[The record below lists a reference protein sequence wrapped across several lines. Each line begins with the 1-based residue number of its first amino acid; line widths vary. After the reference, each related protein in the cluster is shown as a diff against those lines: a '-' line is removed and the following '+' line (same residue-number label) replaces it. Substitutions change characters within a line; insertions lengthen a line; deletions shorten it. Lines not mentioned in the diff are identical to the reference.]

1 MKRAIITGGNSGI
14 GFQAA
19 KQLAQKGWQVTLFC
33 RNDRRAQ
40 EACRKITEETGNR
53 QVDYKLTDLADIRS
67 VRQAAAAYLE
77 QNRSLDVLINN
88 AADFDLSVKKPV
100 LTRDGLEKQFATNVL
115 APYLLSELLLPALE
129 ESSDGRILNISSKG
143 LIMYPRISLNFDNLN
158 GEKSYSPSKT
168 YYQNKLALLML
179 SLYQREKYPKVSV
192 QAVRVTNVGLDIS
205 RYPNLTPVMKAVYR
219 LKSRFSISAEKM
231 AEVYTTLASEAGF
244 DGFLYDEHCKEV
256 KANRSAYN
264 KTEQERLNRLLGE
277 LARR

>member
-1 MKRAIITGGNSGI
+1 MKKAIITGGNSGI

-219 LKSRFSISAEKM
+219 LKSRFSIPAEKM
-231 AEVYTTLASEAGF
+231 ADVYTSLASEAGF

-264 KTEQERLNRLLGE
+264 KTEQERLYRLLGE

>member
-1 MKRAIITGGNSGI
+1 MKRTIITGGNSGI
-14 GFQAA
+14 GYQAA
-19 KQLAQKGWQVTLFC
+19 KQLVQKGWQVTLFC
-33 RNDRRAQ
+33 RNERRAK
-40 EACRKITEETGNR
+40 EACRKITEETGSG
-53 QVDYKLTDLADIRS
+53 QVDYKLADLADIRS

-88 AADFDLSVKKPV
+88 AADFDLSVKKRV

-143 LIMYPRISLNFDNLN
+143 LIMYPRISLDFDNLN

-179 SLYQREKYPKVSV
+179 SLYQREQYPKVSV
-192 QAVRVTNVGLDIS
+192 QAVRVTNVKLDIS

-219 LKSRFSISAEKM
+219 LKSRFSIPAEKM
-231 AEVYTTLASEAGF
+231 AEVYTALASEAGF

-264 KTEQERLNRLLGE
+264 KTEQERLYRLLGE